1 MRSVLASSLR
11 PITPLAAS
19 AALLV
24 AACAPPQVARLPE
37 PDTSQPVVQYVT
49 AQEILTP
56 LPLRVWLPARYGADR
71 VLVFFQTWG
80 SRQWDTLEL
89 ARAGQTWAGEVSCR
103 EVSTVTG
110 DTRYYFLAVDADNR
124 AVIGSG
130 WPEWPHVAT
139 VVHKLPDGPR
149 SLPGM
154 APPLRCHDPA
164 DCPPDFQ
171 GCPAYAVRRPSCRES
186 SDCRAGMQ
194 CDWDG
199 YCSPES
205 PMDEL
210 GSDDVELATAVRAA
224 LRRPRQEASTSRA
237 TYR

>member
-80 SRQWDTLEL
+80 
-89 ARAGQTWAGEVSCR
+89 
-103 EVSTVTG
+103 
-110 DTRYYFLAVDADNR
+110 
-124 AVIGSG
+124 
-130 WPEWPHVAT
+130 
-139 VVHKLPDGPR
+139 
-149 SLPGM
+149 
-154 APPLRCHDPA
+154 
-164 DCPPDFQ
+164 
-171 GCPAYAVRRPSCRES
+171 
-186 SDCRAGMQ
+186 
-194 CDWDG
+194 
-199 YCSPES
+199 
-205 PMDEL
+205 
-210 GSDDVELATAVRAA
+210 
-224 LRRPRQEASTSRA
+224 
-237 TYR
+237 